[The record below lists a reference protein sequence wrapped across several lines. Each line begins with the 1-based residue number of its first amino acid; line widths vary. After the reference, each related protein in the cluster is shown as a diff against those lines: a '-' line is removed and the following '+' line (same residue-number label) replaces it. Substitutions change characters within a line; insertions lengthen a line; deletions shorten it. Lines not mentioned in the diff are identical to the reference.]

1 MERRKFLVLATAAA
15 ALLLLAAGAVYE
27 GLRMPKAI
35 LLDTSGYPT
44 IGNTL
49 AKIEMILFE
58 DFRCSHCCTFSKE
71 IFPQINSKYI
81 ATGQVRYTIVPLA
94 FLKGSKPIATAALS
108 VFHSSPS
115 RLVPFLDQIATRCQ
129 NGDILDERSLL
140 GIAKGVGNINLEKLR
155 ECLDTQCYN
164 HELEKNLQMAHKIM
178 GKDFGTPSL
187 YVNGV
192 LTSTASFR
200 SVQARVE
207 TMVAL
212 MDSQAE
218 VKVSQ

>member
-1 MERRKFLVLATAAA
+1 MEKRKFHVLATAAA
-15 ALLLLAAGAVYE
+15 ALLLLLSGAIYE
-27 GLRMPKAI
+27 GFRVPKAI
-35 LLDTSGYPT
+35 RLDTAGHPT
-44 IGNTL
+44 IGNAS

-58 DFRCSHCCTFSKE
+58 DFRCSHCCTFSSE

-81 ATGQVRYTIVPLA
+81 TTGDARYTIVPLA
-94 FLKGSKPIATAALS
+94 FLKGSKPIANAALS

-115 RLVPFLDQIATRCQ
+115 RFIDFLDQIATRCQ
-129 NGDILDERSLL
+129 SGEILNERSLI
-140 GIAKGVGNINLEKLR
+140 GIAKVVGGINLSKLQ

-178 GKDFGTPSL
+178 GKNFGTPSL

-200 SVQARVE
+200 AIQLRIESLTA
-207 TMVAL
+207 MKDL
-212 MDSQAE
+212 P
-218 VKVSQ
+218 